1 MEDEESAVER
11 ENILDDIMESQSNNL
26 SFQESLNNYVE
37 QSRKE
42 LPQASNDPAPVE
54 EDLIKQEFLCFERS
68 KGTDR
73 PKYL

>member
-1 MEDEESAVER
+1 VEDEESVVER

>member
-1 MEDEESAVER
+1 MEDEESVVER